1 MPVASHS
8 AGVSQPACEPVS
20 DDSKRYQPWAHEF
33 TDAGIDQ
40 TLSLISAK
48 LFMSFS

>member
-8 AGVSQPACEPVS
+8 AGVSQPACEPTFE
-20 DDSKRYQPWAHEF
+20 DSKKYPPCANEE

-40 TLSLISAK
+40 TLSLI
-48 LFMSFS
+48 